1 MGAVSS
7 HASSGIYTRQVNYP
21 RERTVMVKDALVEW
35 LDGLELSLDQKIL
48 ARICLALAD
57 DFDAKA
63 NTSTA
68 AELRKTY
75 LELKRSLGE
84 QGAHDP
90 LEAILKR

>member
-1 MGAVSS
+1 MV
-7 HASSGIYTRQVNYP
+7 
-21 RERTVMVKDALVEW
+21 REALEQW
-35 LDGLELSLDQKIL
+35 LAGLELSLDQKIL
-48 ARICLALAD
+48 ARICVALAE

-84 QGAHDP
+84 KVLDDP